1 MRLPCTTEII
11 SHLPQATGTMQPE
24 LFAPLIGLLRRAR
37 YALGTSTHGIGPTTI
52 PRVGCDHRRPPNAVL
67 VIDASYSMDETDW
80 KPSRL
85 DAAIESATAYIERLA
100 AEEPHARVAIV
111 GYWWR
116 ARVFSRWV
124 AVSETETLH
133 RALGSISTKG
143 YTNITAGLKAAR
155 KLLGS
160 TSGLCQV
167 VLLTDGHHCNGPDP
181 RSIAARL
188 RQVAT
193 VECIGIGGR
202 PTDVDEDL
210 LKEIASSHPDGSK
223 RYRWIG
229 NKQRLVEHFQQ
240 LAGRIT
246 RHT

>member
-1 MRLPCTTEII
+1 MYLPYTTEII
-11 SHLPQATGTMQPE
+11 SHSPQATGSMPSE
-24 LFAPLIGLLRRAR
+24 LFAPFIGLLRRAR
-37 YALGTSTHGIGPTTI
+37 YALQTGAHGISPTTI